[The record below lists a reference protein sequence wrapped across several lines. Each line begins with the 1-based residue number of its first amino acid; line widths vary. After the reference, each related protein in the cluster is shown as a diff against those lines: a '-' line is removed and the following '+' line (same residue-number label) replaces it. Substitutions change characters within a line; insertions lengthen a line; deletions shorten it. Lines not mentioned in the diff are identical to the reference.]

1 MSLFKKILTKIDP
14 KKGVDWDEVEA
25 LLIQSDLGPKLAI
38 QLIDELQ
45 NLGKELLAD
54 DIEQVIRKYLSQ
66 KINPSFSLDTLL
78 QATEDS
84 QLPIVILVVGVN
96 GTGKTTSSAKL
107 ANLLKQQGKTVAM
120 AAADTFRAGATQ
132 QLIAWGERLDL
143 PVFTGELNSDPSAV
157 CYQAHQQAITRDIDF
172 LICDTA
178 GRLHTQH
185 NLMEELKK
193 IKRILG
199 KQDESSP
206 HFCYMVADAGS
217 GNNAVNQAQSFSQA
231 VDIDGIIL
239 SKADGSGKGG
249 VAINVYQQFDI
260 PTCFLGTGEEPDAF
274 MCFDQEFYLNGLV

>member
-1 MSLFKKILTKIDP
+1 MSLFKKILAKIDP

-25 LLIQSDLGPKLAI
+25 LLIQSDLGPKLAT

-45 NLGKELLAD
+45 NLGKQLLAD
-54 DIEQVIRKYLSQ
+54 DIQQVLKKYLSQ
-66 KINPSFSLDTLL
+66 KINPSFSVDSLL
-78 QATEDS
+78 KAAQDS
-84 QLPIVILVVGVN
+84 SLPIIILVVGVN

-107 ANLLKQQGKTVAM
+107 AYLLKQQGKTVAM

-132 QLIAWGERLDL
+132 QLIAWGQRLDI
-143 PVFTGELNSDPSAV
+143 PVFTGALNSDPSAV
-157 CYQAHQQAITRDIDF
+157 CYQAHQQAITANTNF

-199 KQDESSP
+199 KQDKSSP

-217 GNNAVNQAQSFSQA
+217 GNNAVNQARSFSEA
-231 VDIDGIIL
+231 IDIDGIIL

-249 VAINVYQQFDI
+249 VAINIYQQFNI
-260 PTCFLGTGEEPDAF
+260 PTCFLGTGEEPDTF

>member
-1 MSLFKKILTKIDP
+1 MSLFKKILAKIDP

-25 LLIQSDLGPKLAI
+25 TLIQADLGPKLAI
-38 QLIDELQ
+38 QLVDELQ

-54 DIEQVIRKYLSQ
+54 DIEKVIRKYLSQ
-66 KINPSFSLDTLL
+66 KINPNFDLDSLLAAS
-78 QATEDS
+78 QDS
-84 QLPIVILVVGVN
+84 NLPIIILVVGIN

-107 ANLLKQQGKTVAM
+107 AYLLKQHGKSVQM
-120 AAADTFRAGATQ
+120 AAADTFRAGATA
-132 QLIAWGERLDL
+132 QLTAWGSRLDI
-143 PVFTGELNSDPSAV
+143 PVFTGELNSDPAAV
-157 CYQAHQQAITRDIDF
+157 CYQAHQQAISNQIDF

-199 KQDESSP
+199 KQDASSP

-217 GNNAVNQAQSFSQA
+217 GNNALNQAQSFAEA

-249 VAINVYQQFDI
+249 VAINIYQQLDI
-260 PTCFLGTGEEPDAF
+260 PTCFLGIGEEPEAF
-274 MCFDQEFYLNGLV
+274 MSFEQEYYLNQLV